1 MPDYIEIDYV
11 RRAIEDTEEDE
22 NLREPDGQTFTD
34 AQIIT
39 AMERT
44 IDTYAGIH
52 PFTRV
57 FDYDE
62 IPRGTNFFLDGI
74 IAHLYE
80 ARLARWKRNAIAATT
95 GGVSTSADQERTA
108 LLTQIQ
114 QDHYNKFFQRAAQYK
129 LHTHF
134 NNYIIDIVG

>member
-1 MPDYIEIDYV
+1 MPDYIDIDYV

-22 NLREPDGQTFTD
+22 NLREPDGRSFTD
-34 AQIIT
+34 TQIET

-44 IDTYAGIH
+44 VEAYAGIH
-52 PFTRV
+52 PFTRI
-57 FDYDE
+57 FAHDE

-80 ARLARWKRNAIAATT
+80 ARLARWKRNTIQATT
-95 GGVSTSADQERTA
+95 GGVATSADDARIQQISA
-108 LLTQIQ
+108 IQ
-114 QDHYNKFFQRAAQYK
+114 QDHFVKFFQRAAQFK

-134 NNYIIDIVG
+134 NDNIINVVG